1 MTLPHPNSPDP
12 FATASADDVRDLL
25 IHEIHRGH
33 PDVDSSGAVF
43 RSRAE
48 EMVGLL
54 SPLMVWLRDHRS
66 IRLTPEQCYAA
77 MDLRTLARLSSNQ
90 VLSLRD
96 PATGL
101 MGESPAVDLPGE
113 VSERLRTYLGCLNY
127 DPDSYDPGLPYDGQR
142 SDQPGNLHSYAQ
154 FYLAHVCQ
162 AAPAADRN
170 RPTPGI
176 GITR

>member
-1 MTLPHPNSPDP
+1 MTPPPPDSFNP

-25 IHEIHRGH
+25 IQDIHRGH

-77 MDLRTLARLSSNQ
+77 MDLRTLARLSSDQ

-101 MGESPAVDLPGE
+101 VGDSPAADLPGE
-113 VSERLRTYLGCLNY
+113 VSERLRTYLGYLSY
-127 DPDSYDPGLPYDGQR
+127 DPGSYDPGLPYDGQR
-142 SDQPGNLHSYAQ
+142 SDQPGKMHSYAQ
-154 FYLAHVCQ
+154 FYLAHVWR

>member
-1 MTLPHPNSPDP
+1 MTPSHPNSPDP

-25 IHEIHRGH
+25 IQEIHRGH

-66 IRLTPEQCYAA
+66 IRLTPWQCYAA
-77 MDLRTLARLSSNQ
+77 MDLRTIALLSSDR
-90 VLSLRD
+90 VLFLRD

-101 MGESPAVDLPGE
+101 VGESIADDLPDE
-113 VSERLRTYLGCLNY
+113 VSDGLHTYLGSLPGY
-127 DPDSYDPGLPYDGQR
+127 DPDLSYDGQR
-142 SDQPGNLHSYAQ
+142 SDQSANIHGYAQ
-154 FYLAHVCQ
+154 FYLAHVCLV
-162 AAPAADRN
+162 AMAADRG